1 MQTTEIGMIQNGVA
15 NFRVLFHVVND
26 GYDSPALHYP
36 ESIYRN
42 YDSER
47 FIAAVQ
53 LTLKKWDLDYRQL
66 EY

>member
-1 MQTTEIGMIQNGVA
+1 MQTTAIGMIQNGVA
-15 NFRVLFHVVND
+15 NFRVLFHIVND

-47 FIAAVQ
+47 FITAVQ
-53 LTLKKWDLDYRQL
+53 LT
-66 EY
+66 